1 MMATYPIVFTFSNFL
16 IISVPGSGNSQSNNQ
31 HYLQVTLSLE
41 IICINICKKLN
52 YLLDLELNHKIQQI
66 SIGKLLFPVLG
77 KKLAL
82 HLHRQCQVKLNHL
95 KQERKQVSTI
105 HKSSLEK

>member
-1 MMATYPIVFTFSNFL
+1 MATYPIVFTFSNFL
-16 IISVPGSGNSQSNNQ
+16 IISVPDSGNSQSNNQ
-31 HYLQVTLSLE
+31 YYLQVTPSLE

-66 SIGKLLFPVLG
+66 SIEKLLFPVLG

-82 HLHRQCQVKLNHL
+82 HFHNQC
-95 KQERKQVSTI
+95 
-105 HKSSLEK
+105 